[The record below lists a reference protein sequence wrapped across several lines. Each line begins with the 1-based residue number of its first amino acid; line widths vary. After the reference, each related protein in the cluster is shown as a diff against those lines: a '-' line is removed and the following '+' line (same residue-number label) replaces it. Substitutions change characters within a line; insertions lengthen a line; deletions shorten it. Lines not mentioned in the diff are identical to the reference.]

1 MYPLILLWPVNGYNK
16 LSIFNSSANSN
27 LPTRIAVPG
36 YTANFLANFNADLVV
51 ILLPFLAAILL
62 YILFKAKQDKVWKI
76 RAFKACK

>member
-1 MYPLILLWPVNGYNK
+1 M
-16 LSIFNSSANSN
+16 FMQSSSS

-36 YTANFLANFNADLVV
+36 YNANFLANFNIDLVLA
-51 ILLPFLAAILL
+51 LLPFIAALVL